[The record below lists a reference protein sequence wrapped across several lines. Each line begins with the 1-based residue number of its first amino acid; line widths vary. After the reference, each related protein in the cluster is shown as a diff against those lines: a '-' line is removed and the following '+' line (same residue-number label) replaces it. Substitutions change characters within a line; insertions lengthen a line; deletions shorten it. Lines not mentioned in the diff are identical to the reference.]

1 MNQNLIQAYK
11 STNYRVLTEPEFSF
25 RVGEPSATLDDVL
38 RSHGVTSASFITA
51 WNPFSKE
58 LELKDNR
65 LRNQALVKRANALG
79 LALVD
84 GFGAWPDD
92 PYKGEESYLLIGV
105 SREDAV
111 ALAKEFEQN
120 AIVFAKLGN
129 PVELVITVD
138 LEGDQ

>member
-11 STNYRVLTEPEFSF
+11 STNYRVLTEPEFSLK
-25 RVGEPSATLDDVL
+25 VGDQSATLDDVL

-65 LRNQALVKRANALG
+65 LRNQALVTRAKALG
-79 LALVD
+79 VVLVE
-84 GFGAWPDD
+84 GFGAWPDNPD
-92 PYKGEESYLLIGV
+92 KGEESYLLAGV
-105 SREDAV
+105 SRDDAI

-120 AIVFAKLGN
+120 AIVFVELGN

-138 LEGDQ
+138 MEGDR

>member
-11 STNYRVLTEPEFSF
+11 STNYRVLTEPEFTLK
-25 RVGEPSATLDDVL
+25 VGKPSATLDDVL

-65 LRNQALVKRANALG
+65 LRNQALVKRAKALG
-79 LALVD
+79 VVLAD

-92 PYKGEESYLLIGV
+92 PEKGEESYLLIGV
-105 SREDAV
+105 TRDDAI
-111 ALAKEFEQN
+111 ALANEFEQN
-120 AIVFAKLGN
+120 AIAYAELGN

-138 LEGDQ
+138 MEGDQ